1 MSCNSDELKGLI
13 HDSDESSAKIAELKA
28 YVDDELKNTK
38 NWGSATFATLEQ
50 YQSLYDE
57 VATLKEGLSAL
68 DSSLTSKIN
77 SSISSLESSMK
88 TWVNGQLAN
97 YYTIAEMNAK
107 LEALQNAITGGDSA
121 NAEEIATLIQSLETA
136 KSDLTEAYHFHPQ
149 SFKTTIISKMFLTIL
164 GNVTDFSLFCTE
176 CITFP
181 KRNLSHY
188 GCVIVQLFF
197 IFAP

>member
-1 MSCNSDELKGLI
+1 MSCNSDELKSLI

-136 KSDLTEAYHFHPQ
+136 KSDFDRGLSLSP
-149 SFKTTIISKMFLTIL
+149 TI
-164 GNVTDFSLFCTE
+164 V
-176 CITFP
+176 
-181 KRNLSHY
+181 
-188 GCVIVQLFF
+188 
-197 IFAP
+197 

>member
-50 YQSLYDE
+50 YQSLCDE

-88 TWVNGQLAN
+88 TWVNWQLAN
-97 YYTIAEMNAK
+97 YYTIAEMNAT

-136 KSDLTEAYHFHPQ
+136 KSDLTEAVWVNSYFRP
-149 SFKTTIISKMFLTIL
+149 L
-164 GNVTDFSLFCTE
+164 
-176 CITFP
+176 
-181 KRNLSHY
+181 
-188 GCVIVQLFF
+188 
-197 IFAP
+197 